1 MKKKKKK
8 KKKKKNN
15 NNNESVWKNL
25 LASSLLSLL
34 SLFGVCSN
42 RHRKMAGNRGDE
54 KETRV
59 DWKSKLSLYL
69 SWVVY
74 YSLLVPTRFS
84 FSRNPANAAPTKKIE
99 ICWNIFFRRVTQTHT
114 QTYRHTDT
122 NTRQYFKAHAVCTV
136 CVNIL
141 PQTSY
146 YCGDCCC

>member
-1 MKKKKKK
+1 MISLRKNLTYTVYSTFSITARILATMKQNQIP
-8 KKKKKNN
+8 KKKNN
-15 NNNESVWKNL
+15 NGSVWKNL

-59 DWKSKLSLYL
+59 DWQSKLSLYL

-84 FSRNPANAAPTKKIE
+84 RE
-99 ICWNIFFRRVTQTHT
+99 I
-114 QTYRHTDT
+114 
-122 NTRQYFKAHAVCTV
+122 
-136 CVNIL
+136 
-141 PQTSY
+141 P
-146 YCGDCCC
+146 